1 MHLRSASST
10 VMLPYDDDRG
20 AGDAHSDT
28 RAFNVINDDNY
39 DGHHLTRRLKREHT
53 NFRFTRN
60 DVKTRIKRC

>member
-28 RAFNVINDDNY
+28 RAFNMINDDNY
-39 DGHHLTRRLKREHT
+39 DDIT
-53 NFRFTRN
+53 
-60 DVKTRIKRC
+60 